1 MEKGKIYLHYD
12 MDAFFAS
19 IEQRDNSELCGKPI
33 AIGYGVVTTASYE
46 ARKYGVKSAMPTV
59 QAKRLCPNLI
69 VVNLRK
75 GVYFEEGRR
84 IQELIKKVL
93 KKCEFTSV
101 DEGYIDI
108 TEFIRNKNVKLSKR
122 EEILKIEK
130 FIKRFKKYI
139 FDNSR
144 LTCSVGIGFSKISA
158 KIASDI
164 DKPNGYFIFKDR
176 DHFLDYIYDK
186 ELGIIPGIGKKTRET
201 LKMFKVETGKDL
213 HGFDKFDLINKF
225 GNVKGEFLYNVV
237 RGLHFSEINNAR
249 KRQSY
254 GREVTFNH
262 SINDVLELEDELK
275 KQSKILSEKLKEK
288 KEFVK
293 TVTLKIRYSNF
304 VTHTKAKRLKNA
316 TNDYKQIADMA
327 IESFRSLEKKNEV
340 RLIGVQLSS
349 ITKTNIVQLTFD
361 DLEFMKKK
369 KEE

>member
-1 MEKGKIYLHYD
+1 MNKKIYLHYD

-19 IEQRDNSELCGKPI
+19 VEQRDNPRLRGIPI
-33 AIGYGVVTTASYE
+33 AVGYGVVTTASYE
-46 ARKYGVKSAMPTV
+46 ARKYGVKSAMPV
-59 QAKRLCPNLI
+59 VEAKRLCPNLTLVRI
-69 VVNLRK
+69 DK
-75 GVYFEEGRR
+75 EKYFRIGRE
-84 IQELIKKVL
+84 IQNLIKRFTDKY
-93 KKCEFTSV
+93 EFTSV

-108 TEFIRNKNVKLSKR
+108 TEFIKNNN
-122 EEILKIEK
+122 IEK
-130 FIKRFKKYI
+130 FVRRFKEYI
-139 FDNSR
+139 FKN
-144 LTCSVGIGFSKISA
+144 V
-158 KIASDI
+158 
-164 DKPNGYFIFKDR
+164 NGYFIFGDREQFIEYLKDQ
-176 DHFLDYIYDK
+176 
-186 ELGIIPGIGKKTRET
+186 ELGIFPGIGKKTRET

-262 SINDVLELEDELK
+262 SINDVLELEDELR

-316 TNDYKQIADMA
+316 TNDYKQIANMV

>member
-1 MEKGKIYLHYD
+1 M
-12 MDAFFAS
+12 
-19 IEQRDNSELCGKPI
+19 
-33 AIGYGVVTTASYE
+33 
-46 ARKYGVKSAMPTV
+46 
-59 QAKRLCPNLI
+59 
-69 VVNLRK
+69 
-75 GVYFEEGRR
+75 
-84 IQELIKKVL
+84 
-93 KKCEFTSV
+93 

-108 TEFIRNKNVKLSKR
+108 TEFIKNNN
-122 EEILKIEK
+122 IEK
-130 FIKRFKKYI
+130 FVRKFKEYI
-139 FDNSR
+139 FKNVG
-144 LTCSVGIGFSKISA
+144 LTCSVGIGFNKVSA

-164 DKPNGYFIFKDR
+164 NKPNGYFIFWNREQFVEYLK
-176 DHFLDYIYDK
+176 DK

-213 HGFDKFDLINKF
+213 YGFDKFDLINKF

-262 SINDVLELEDELK
+262 SINDVLELEDELR

-288 KEFVK
+288 KEFIK

>member
-1 MEKGKIYLHYD
+1 MERIIMHYD

-19 IEQRDNSELCGKPI
+19 IEIKKNPKLKNKPLVVGENI
-33 AIGYGVVTTASYE
+33 VTTASYE
-46 ARKYGVKSAMPTV
+46 ARKFGVHSAMKV
-59 QAKRLCPNLI
+59 SDAKLLCPKLMVIPVDKNEYIRTSKTIHNLI
-69 VVNLRK
+69 
-75 GVYFEEGRR
+75 
-84 IQELIKKVL
+84 L
-93 KKCEFTSV
+93 KITNKAEFIAT
-101 DEGYIDI
+101 DEGYIDLTGLVKEENLNSFATKFRKRIKEI
-108 TEFIRNKNVKLSKR
+108 TG
-122 EEILKIEK
+122 
-130 FIKRFKKYI
+130 
-139 FDNSR
+139 
-144 LTCSVGIGFSKISA
+144 LTCSVGIGFNKVSA

-164 DKPNGYFIFKDR
+164 NKPNGYFIFWNREQFVEYLK
-176 DHFLDYIYDK
+176 DK

-262 SINDVLELEDELK
+262 SINDVLELEDELR

-288 KEFVK
+288 KEFIK

>member
-1 MEKGKIYLHYD
+1 MNKKIYLHYD

-19 IEQRDNSELCGKPI
+19 VEQRDNPRLRGIPI
-33 AIGYGVVTTASYE
+33 AVGYGVVTTASYE
-46 ARKYGVKSAMPTV
+46 ARKYGVKSAMPV
-59 QAKRLCPNLI
+59 VEAKRLCPNLTLVRI
-69 VVNLRK
+69 DK
-75 GVYFEEGRR
+75 EKYFRVGRE
-84 IQELIKKVL
+84 IQNLIKRFTDKY
-93 KKCEFTSV
+93 EFTSV

-108 TEFIRNKNVKLSKR
+108 TEFIKNNN
-122 EEILKIEK
+122 IEK
-130 FIKRFKKYI
+130 FVRRFKEYI
-139 FDNSR
+139 FKNVG
-144 LTCSVGIGFSKISA
+144 LTCSVGIGFSKVSA

-164 DKPNGYFIFKDR
+164 NKPNGYFIFWDR
-176 DHFLDYIYDK
+176 EQFVEYLKDK
-186 ELGIIPGIGKKTRET
+186 ELSIIPGIGKKTRET

-213 HGFDKFDLINKF
+213 YGFDKFDLINKF

-262 SINDVLELEDELK
+262 SINDVLELEDELR

-288 KEFVK
+288 KEFIK